1 MLSASQY
8 AQFYGC
14 LRDEGYDVGD
24 MFRKW
29 VIGNANE
36 SMMQEAGDQG
46 QDKGKDRNVRVR
58 KLRKYFQC
66 VGGYMQDIGN
76 NGKFAYDSLLK

>member
-1 MLSASQY
+1 
-8 AQFYGC
+8 
-14 LRDEGYDVGD
+14 

-46 QDKGKDRNVRVR
+46 QGKDKYKVVRVR
-58 KLRKYFQC
+58 KLRKYF
-66 VGGYMQDIGN
+66 
-76 NGKFAYDSLLK
+76 

>member
-1 MLSASQY
+1 M
-8 AQFYGC
+8 
-14 LRDEGYDVGD
+14 RDEGYDVGD

-29 VIGNANE
+29 VIGNAKE

-58 KLRKYFQC
+58 KLRKYF
-66 VGGYMQDIGN
+66 
-76 NGKFAYDSLLK
+76 